1 MQTIIVAY
9 IIFVFPI
16 VSIQLMEARTIQG
29 QLPDVPKIGLPE
41 RSLKED
47 AVNLND
53 YEMEGLKIQMPQGGG
68 HGREKRHVLSIEE
81 DLAKAKA
88 TQHSLEGSQTHPNS
102 ASHYVIKKK
111 MYLGFQDIPIEYIAS
126 KPVFVV

>member
-1 MQTIIVAY
+1 MQTTIVAY

-16 VSIQLMEARTIQG
+16 ASIQLMEARAIQG
-29 QLPDVPKIGLPE
+29 QLPDVPKIGLSE
-41 RSLKED
+41 TSLKED

-53 YEMEGLKIQMPQGGG
+53 YEMEGLKIKMSQRGG

-88 TQHSLEGSQTHPNS
+88 QL
-102 ASHYVIKKK
+102 
-111 MYLGFQDIPIEYIAS
+111 
-126 KPVFVV
+126 